1 VGGGGTSYGAPT
13 GTELPGRET
22 EEAGSTVFLPLV
34 TVDPRLNPEQAAEY
48 LADNI
53 YLDPKY
59 SVPADDPIRDI
70 TQETATAAFDF
81 ITTGDLINKV
91 KAGVRPEF
99 QDYVDLDRIHLGLT
113 TTDHMLIQVPIMTV
127 PWDEDFTHQEDY
139 VPAAKAVIKVEE
151 EIYGSL
157 GGFYKTTGIIFNIG
171 MNNDTERGYRVVLN
185 FYSPKINNV
194 EAYERLKLD
203 DRGWLIREHVEIPG
217 FTE

>member
-1 VGGGGTSYGAPT
+1 
-13 GTELPGRET
+13 LP
-22 EEAGSTVFLPLV
+22 P
-34 TVDPRLNPEQAAEY
+34 DDY
-48 LADNI
+48 LRGVI
-53 YLDPKY
+53 E
-59 SVPADDPIRDI
+59 
-70 TQETATAAFDF
+70 ETATAAFDF

-99 QDYVDLDRIHLGLT
+99 QDYVDLDRIHLGLR
-113 TTDHMLIQVPIMTV
+113 TTDRMLIQVPIMTV

-139 VPAAKAVIKVEE
+139 VPAAKAVREVEKE
-151 EIYGSL
+151 MYGSL